1 MVAGKGWGLRALV
14 CVITFVLATGVAAA
28 QHYSFRQYGEP
39 EGLRNLAVRALLQ
52 DRLGFIWVGTE
63 NGLYRFDGERFIVYT
78 TAQGLPSNFIQSLT
92 EAEDGTLW
100 VGTSGGVIT
109 RRNGA
114 WQPLQSVPPIV
125 YGPQSFASD
134 GKGTVYIASGQG
146 LLAASW
152 GGNFWRVEPVLGVP
166 QTLTES
172 VYFDAGTIWLTS
184 RNALWRLRDGNLTEY
199 SNSEGLPSSEKWS
212 GIVRDR
218 RGDLYV
224 RSNDSVRVLR
234 RGASKFAMVNGLPT
248 RNWSSQLALD
258 SAGNLVIP
266 TDEGLLRP
274 GGEVWASQKEGLPD
288 DPLCCVIIDRDGT
301 PWIGAASQGLL
312 LWAGS
317 HAWKS
322 YAEKDGLTNNM
333 VSAIYRDQSGILWVG
348 TRYGLHRM
356 RGSRFELVS
365 KADWTR
371 QIRAIRSTPDGTIW
385 IGTSKSGLTAFNPRS
400 GVAHAVGA
408 SQGVMSPEIVGLDV
422 AGDQLWVYTRRGV
435 FVHPL
440 TDAPGKRSGSS
451 ANWRFTRWTSLE
463 SFAPETADKA
473 VYRIQFDREGRLW
486 AATLAGLF
494 VQENGIWKRFGKKD
508 GMLEDAVAFLTIDRQ
523 DHIWIGY
530 GEDIG
535 LSRFRYTGGRLQIHH
550 FTHQNELPTNV
561 VNFLGLGPQ
570 GIWVGS
576 DTGVNHFDGSRW
588 RNYDAE
594 DGLVWPDTWFNAFWA
609 DPDGVVWIGTTRGL
623 SRFDVPKQPLPPT
636 VAPAFALTDIE
647 VNGKSMSALE
657 PWRSLPPGSTVKFG
671 LAVLLFDQRQ
681 GLRYRYRLVG
691 LDNRW
696 IDVDQGPAVLPSLS
710 PGHYRFE
717 AEAYHPMRGW
727 VTKPV
732 AMSFNVEPFWWQAI
746 WFRILA
752 ITVLAAGI
760 FGFWRWRIR
769 ALLAQKNALAIAVG
783 QRTAEIRDEKTTVE
797 RQKQQIEQLLAETQ
811 RTSKLKDEFLAN
823 ISHEIR
829 TPLHGVLGMTAL
841 ALTTSLTEEQREY
854 LELAERS
861 ARSLLRLL
869 NDILDFSKIEAG
881 KLALHIAPFSLRE
894 CVESAAGTM
903 AIVAKQK
910 GLDFRVLLGDS
921 LPEMVIGDS
930 DRLRQILTNLVS
942 NAVKFTPAGRVHLTT
957 YRAASEEHPNLV
969 RFSVEDTGI
978 GVPEEKRAIIF
989 QPFRQADGSTTRK
1002 FGGTGLGLSICLR
1015 LIAQMKGEL
1024 SLTSE
1029 AGRGSIFSFVIPLPE
1044 LASPPEA
1051 RNGFHE
1057 PDSDTTNMRVL
1068 LVEDNPI
1075 SLKVG
1080 TRLLERAGCSVIAV
1094 PNGYDALAQMSH
1106 SEFDLILMD
1115 LQMPGMDGIEAT
1127 RELRR
1132 REDGKR
1138 RSMVVMLSGSATAE
1152 DRERAKG
1159 AGADAYLLKPV
1170 QMDELRRVLAE
1181 YSAIER

>member
-1 MVAGKGWGLRALV
+1 VCAVTFALAV
-14 CVITFVLATGVAAA
+14 DIASA
-28 QHYSFRQYGEP
+28 QHYSFRQYGEAQ
-39 EGLRNLAVRALLQ
+39 GLRNLAVRALLQ
-52 DRLGFIWVGTE
+52 DHLGFIWVGTE
-63 NGLYRFDGERFIVYT
+63 NGLYRFDGERFVVYT
-78 TAQGLPSNFIQSLT
+78 TAQGLPSNFIQSLA
-92 EAEDGTLW
+92 ESEDGTLW
-100 VGTSGGVIT
+100 IGTSGGVIT

-125 YGPQSFASD
+125 YGPESFASD

-152 GGNFWRVEPVLGVP
+152 GGNFWRLEPVLGVP
-166 QTLTES
+166 QTLTKS
-172 VYFDAGTIWLTS
+172 VYFDAGTIWATS
-184 RNALWRLRDGNLTEY
+184 RNSLWRLQAGKLKQY
-199 SNSEGLPSSEKWS
+199 SDAEGLPSTEGWG
-212 GIVRDR
+212 GILRNR
-218 RGDLYV
+218 QGDLYV
-224 RSNDSVRVLR
+224 RSNDDVRVLR
-234 RGASKFAMVNGLPT
+234 KGAGKFELVKGLPT
-248 RNWSSQLALD
+248 RNWSDQLSFD
-258 SAGNLVIP
+258 SSGNIVIP
-266 TDEGLLRP
+266 TDEGLLRTD
-274 GGEVWASQKEGLPD
+274 GTVWASEKEGLPD
-288 DPLCCVIIDRDGT
+288 DPICCMITDRDGS
-301 PWIGAASQGLL
+301 PWIGSASQGLL

-317 HAWKS
+317 RAWES
-322 YAEKDGLTNNM
+322 YGEKDGLSNNM
-333 VSAIYRDQSGILWVG
+333 VSAIYRDGSGTLWVG

-356 RGSRFELVS
+356 RGSRFEVVS

-371 QIRAIRSTPDGTIW
+371 QIRAIRSTPDGIIW
-385 IGTSKSGLTAFNPRS
+385 IGTSSAGVTAFNPRS
-400 GVAHAVGA
+400 KAARSLGED
-408 SQGVMSPEIVGLDV
+408 QGIMSPKIIGLDT
-422 AGDQLWVYTRRGV
+422 AGGQLWIYTRRGV
-435 FVHPL
+435 YAHPL
-440 TDAPGKRSGSS
+440 TDAPRKRTGDS
-451 ANWRFTRWTSLE
+451 AKWHFTRWTALE
-463 SFAPETADKA
+463 SFAPETVDKP
-473 VYRIQFDREGRLW
+473 VYRIQFDQEGRLW

-494 VQENGIWKRFGKKD
+494 VQENGSWKRFGKKD
-508 GMLEDAVAFLTIDRQ
+508 GLLEDAVAFLTIDHQ
-523 DHIWIGY
+523 DRVWIGY
-530 GEDIG
+530 SDDVGV
-535 LSRFRYTGGRLQIHH
+535 SRLRYTGGRLQINH
-550 FTHQNELPTNV
+550 FTHDNGLPTNV
-561 VNFLGLGPQ
+561 VNFLGLGQ
-570 GIWVGS
+570 ANDIWVGS
-576 DTGVNHFDGSRW
+576 DSGVNHFDAGRW
-588 RNYDAE
+588 RNYDNE

-609 DPDGVVWIGTTRGL
+609 DSDGIVWIGTTRGL
-623 SRFDVPKQPLPPT
+623 SRFDVPNRPPVRA
-636 VAPAFALTDIE
+636 VAPPFALTEIE
-647 VNGKSMSALE
+647 VNGKSMSSLE
-657 PWRSLPPGSTVKFG
+657 PSRSLPPGSTVKFG
-671 LAVLLFDQRQ
+671 FAVLLFNQRQ

-696 IDVDQGPAVLPSLS
+696 IQVDQGPAVLPSLS

-717 AEAYHPMRGW
+717 AEAYQPLRGW

-732 AMSFNVEPFWWQAI
+732 AVSFDVKPFWWQEA
-746 WFRILA
+746 WFRILTILA
-752 ITVLAAGI
+752 LAAGI
-760 FGFWRWRIR
+760 VGFWRWRIR
-769 ALLAQKNALAIAVG
+769 VLLAQKNALAIAVG

-841 ALTTSLTEEQREY
+841 ALTTSLTDEQREY

-881 KLALHIAPFSLRE
+881 KLALHITPFSLRE

-910 GLDFRVLLGDS
+910 GLDFRVLLGDD
-921 LPEMVIGDS
+921 LPETVIGDS

-942 NAVKFTPAGRVHLTT
+942 NAVKFTPAGRVHLTA
-957 YRAASEEHPNLV
+957 YRAPSEERPDLI

-989 QPFRQADGSTTRK
+989 EPFRQADGSTTRK
-1002 FGGTGLGLSICLR
+1002 FGGTGLGLSICVR

-1024 SLTSE
+1024 NLTSE
-1029 AGRGSIFSFVIPLPE
+1029 TGRGSTFSFTIPLPE
-1044 LASPPEA
+1044 TPSALETW
-1051 RNGFHE
+1051 NGLNK
-1057 PDSDTTNMRVL
+1057 SNSGATSMRVL

-1080 TRLLERAGCSVIAV
+1080 TRLLEREGCSVMVA
-1094 PNGYDALAQMSH
+1094 PNGYEALAHISR

-1132 REDGKR
+1132 REEGKR
-1138 RSMVVMLSGSATAE
+1138 RSTVVMLSGSATVE
-1152 DRERAKG
+1152 DRERAKA

>member
-28 QHYSFRQYGEP
+28 QHYSFRQYGEA

-52 DRLGFIWVGTE
+52 DRMGFIWVGTE

-109 RRNGA
+109 RRNGT

-152 GGNFWRVEPVLGVP
+152 GGNFWRLEPVLGVP

-184 RNALWRLRDGNLTEY
+184 RNALWRLRDGKLTEY
-199 SNSEGLPSSEKWS
+199 SNSEGLPSSEKWG

-218 RGDLYV
+218 QGDLYV

-234 RGASKFAMVNGLPT
+234 RGASRFEMVNGLPT
-248 RNWSSQLALD
+248 RNWSNQLALD

-333 VSAIYRDQSGILWVG
+333 VSAIYRDQSGTLWVG

-385 IGTSKSGLTAFNPRS
+385 VGTFNSGLTAFNPRS
-400 GVAHAVGA
+400 GIAHAVGV
-408 SQGVMSPEIVGLDV
+408 SQGVMSPEIVGLDI
-422 AGDQLWVYTRRGV
+422 AGGQLWVYTRRGV

-440 TDAPGKRSGSS
+440 TDTSGKRGGGS

-463 SFAPETADKA
+463 SFAPETVDKA

-494 VQENGIWKRFGKKD
+494 VQENGTWKRFGKKD
-508 GMLEDAVAFLTIDRQ
+508 GMLEDAVAFLTIGQR

-535 LSRFRYTGGRLQIHH
+535 LSRFRYSGGRLQIDH
-550 FTHQNELPTNV
+550 FTHQNGLPSNV

-576 DTGVNHFDGSRW
+576 DSGVNHFDGSRW

-623 SRFDVPKQPLPPT
+623 SRFDVPKQPPPPT

-647 VNGKSMSALE
+647 VNGKSMAALE
-657 PWRSLPPGSTVKFG
+657 PGRSLPPGSTVKFG

-696 IDVDQGPAVLPSLS
+696 IDVNQGPAVLPSLS

-717 AEAYHPMRGW
+717 AEAYHPLRGW

-732 AMSFNVEPFWWQAI
+732 SVSFNVEPFWWQAI

-752 ITVLAAGI
+752 FTALAACI
-760 FGFWRWRIR
+760 IGFWRWRIR
-769 ALLAQKNALAIAVG
+769 ALLAQKNALAVAVG
-783 QRTAEIRDEKTTVE
+783 QRTSEIRDEKTTVE

-910 GLDFRVLLGDS
+910 GLDFRVLLGDD
-921 LPEMVIGDS
+921 LPDMVIGDS

-942 NAVKFTPAGRVHLTT
+942 NAVKFTPSGRVHLTS
-957 YRAASEEHPNLV
+957 YRAGSEEHPNLV

-989 QPFRQADGSTTRK
+989 EPFRQADGSTTRK

-1029 AGRGSIFSFVIPLPE
+1029 AGRGSTFSFVIPLPE
-1044 LASPPEA
+1044 LASPPET
-1051 RNGFHE
+1051 RNGFHK
-1057 PDSDTTNMRVL
+1057 PDSEATNMRVL

-1080 TRLLERAGCSVIAV
+1080 TRLLEREGCSVVAV
-1094 PNGYDALAQMSH
+1094 SNGYDALAQMNH

-1132 REDGKR
+1132 REGGKR
-1138 RSMVVMLSGSATAE
+1138 RSTVVMLSGSATAD
-1152 DRERAKG
+1152 DRERAKA

-1181 YSAIER
+1181 YTAIER